1 MAVRDL
7 GSNPNITIRVY
18 HRKEKLMDKNYLEEL
33 KEIEK
38 KLTEL
43 KTKKQKILDEE
54 KKNKENEKKRRYNEV
69 EEAYAEFIDLLEA
82 YENDFNE
89 GFCVKISGE
98 FLEN

>member
-1 MAVRDL
+1 MNKD
-7 GSNPNITIRVY
+7 Y
-18 HRKEKLMDKNYLEEL
+18 MKELEA
-33 KEIEK
+33 IEK
-38 KLTEL
+38 ELTEL
-43 KTKKQKILDEE
+43 KKKKQNILDEE
-54 KKNKENEKKRRYNEV
+54 KQNKEKEKKRRYEEV

>member
-1 MAVRDL
+1 
-7 GSNPNITIRVY
+7 
-18 HRKEKLMDKNYLEEL
+18 MDKNYFEEL
-33 KEIEK
+33 EKIEK
-38 KLTEL
+38 ELTEL
-43 KTKKQKILDEE
+43 KKKKQSILDEE
-54 KKNKENEKKRRYNEV
+54 KKNKENEKKRRYEEV